1 MLKDI
6 KPFTYITINKSE
18 KTIIALGLEKVRVKT
33 FQIAK
38 EKLNMQGNNNQNV
51 TVNQNAQV
59 NPQEP
64 QAQKTDVQGQA
75 TEPQAQATEPQTQQ
89 VAEPSA
95 EPSLADLMKTVA
107 ELKVDNRKLKKAN
120 DSLASENGDL
130 RKQVNAKL
138 TEEELRAQTK
148 AEKEEE
154 TSKRIAELEA
164 KVALNDATKSYMSM
178 GMPEELA
185 QKVAQADVDGDKELV
200 NASIKAF
207 MEAQAKAIEEKVK
220 AEIYAKMPVPVS
232 GNGDGQIDYNKI
244 YQEKLE
250 AGDMQGAIH
259 AQLMGAQQ
267 KAQ

>member
-1 MLKDI
+1 M
-6 KPFTYITINKSE
+6 
-18 KTIIALGLEKVRVKT
+18 
-33 FQIAK
+33 
-38 EKLNMQGNNNQNV
+38 GNNNQNE
-51 TVNQNAQV
+51 TVNQNAQAST
-59 NPQEP
+59 QEQQQQEQQQQ
-64 QAQKTDVQGQA
+64 QAQNQAQTTEQQVQQSTEQQ
-75 TEPQAQATEPQTQQ
+75 TEP
-89 VAEPSA
+89 SM
-95 EPSLADLMKTVA
+95 ADLMKAIA
-107 ELKVDNRKLKKAN
+107 ELRVDNRKLKKAN

-185 QKVAQADVDGDKELV
+185 TKVAQADVDGDKELV

-207 MEAQAKAIEEKVK
+207 MEAQTKATEERVK

-232 GNGDGQIDYNKI
+232 GNGDGQIDYEKI
-244 YQEKLE
+244 YQEKLNE
-250 AGDMQGAIH
+250 GDLTGAIH

-267 KAQ
+267 KN

>member
-1 MLKDI
+1 M
-6 KPFTYITINKSE
+6 
-18 KTIIALGLEKVRVKT
+18 
-33 FQIAK
+33 
-38 EKLNMQGNNNQNV
+38 GNNNQNE
-51 TVNQNAQV
+51 TVNQGA
-59 NPQEP
+59 
-64 QAQKTDVQGQA
+64 QAQTQEQ
-75 TEPQAQATEPQTQQ
+75 QNPQTQAQTQTQ
-89 VAEPSA
+89 VQQNQVQTTEQQVQQSTEQQTEPSM
-95 EPSLADLMKTVA
+95 ADLMKAIA
-107 ELKVDNRKLKKAN
+107 ELRVDNRKLKKAN

-185 QKVAQADVDGDKELV
+185 TKVAQADVDGDKELV

-207 MEAQAKAIEEKVK
+207 MEAQTKATEERVK

-232 GNGDGQIDYNKI
+232 GNGDGQIDYDKI
-244 YQEKLE
+244 YKEKLE
-250 AGDMQGAIH
+250 AGDLQGAIH

-267 KAQ
+267 KAN

>member
-1 MLKDI
+1 M
-6 KPFTYITINKSE
+6 
-18 KTIIALGLEKVRVKT
+18 
-33 FQIAK
+33 
-38 EKLNMQGNNNQNV
+38 GNNNQNE
-51 TVNQNAQV
+51 TVNQNAQT
-59 NPQEP
+59 PAQEQQQQEQQQQQQ
-64 QAQKTDVQGQA
+64 QAQNQQQTTEQQVQQSA
-75 TEPQAQATEPQTQQ
+75 EQQTEP
-89 VAEPSA
+89 SM
-95 EPSLADLMKTVA
+95 ADLMKAIA
-107 ELKVDNRKLKKAN
+107 ELRVDNRKLKKAN

-154 TSKRIAELEA
+154 TNKRIAELEA

-185 QKVAQADVDGDKELV
+185 TKVAQADVDGDKELV

-220 AEIYAKMPVPVS
+220 ADIYAKMPVPVS
-232 GNGDGQIDYNKI
+232 GNGDGQIDYDKI
-244 YQEKLE
+244 YKDKLE
-250 AGDMQGAIH
+250 AGDLEGAIH

-267 KAQ
+267 KAN

>member
-1 MLKDI
+1 M
-6 KPFTYITINKSE
+6 
-18 KTIIALGLEKVRVKT
+18 
-33 FQIAK
+33 
-38 EKLNMQGNNNQNV
+38 GNNNQNE
-51 TVNQNAQV
+51 TVNQNAQTT
-59 NPQEP
+59 PQVQPQGEP
-64 QAQKTDVQGQA
+64 QVQPQVEPQVQTTPQA
-75 TEPQAQATEPQTQQ
+75 TPP
-89 VAEPSA
+89 AEPSN
-95 EPSLADLMKTVA
+95 EPSLADLMKAVA

-185 QKVAQADVDGDKELV
+185 VKVAQADVDGDKELV

-220 AEIYAKMPVPVS
+220 ADIYAKMPVPVS
-232 GNGDGQIDYNKI
+232 GNGDGQIDYEKI
-244 YQEKLE
+244 YQEKLD

-259 AQLMGAQQ
+259 AQLMGARQG
-267 KAQ
+267 